1 MQETGTILN
10 TIVIVRTCSLN
21 FLKFAIGYRRNCR
34 YSHAA
39 SMARRIQS
47 AAPATPPVGFQPDRQ
62 HCPGDANKGGG
73 RAAHPTALCQKRGE
87 SRAAAAP
94 SLRPRRRA
102 GWSRS
107 DCPEPSASRRPGP
120 PAETPVSRRRPGP
133 GP

>member
-47 AAPATPPVGFQPDRQ
+47 AAPARPLRF
-62 HCPGDANKGGG
+62 
-73 RAAHPTALCQKRGE
+73 AAD
-87 SRAAAAP
+87 
-94 SLRPRRRA
+94 RRRFK
-102 GWSRS
+102 WV
-107 DCPEPSASRRPGP
+107 SA
-120 PAETPVSRRRPGP
+120 
-133 GP
+133 